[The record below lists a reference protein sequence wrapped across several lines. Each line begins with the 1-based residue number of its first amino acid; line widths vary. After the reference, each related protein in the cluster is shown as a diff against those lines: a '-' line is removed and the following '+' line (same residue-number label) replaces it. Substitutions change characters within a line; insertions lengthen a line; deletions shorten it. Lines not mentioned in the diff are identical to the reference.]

1 MTNLTGSYTI
11 DPVHSNVGFTVRHAM
26 VTKVHGTFNDFE
38 SSFTVDGDKV
48 EGTATIKTDSIDT
61 ANGQR
66 DGHVKSAD
74 FFDVENYPEMTFTI
88 TGAEVGDGT
97 EGTVT
102 GDLTIKGVTKSVS
115 LNVEVLGVQEDQN
128 GDTRL
133 GFEAS
138 TKVNRKDLGIDFQAP
153 LNGGGVLVGEKI
165 DIVIEGVLQSRTRN
179 LLVALSG
186 HNENRGFP

>member
-11 DPVHSNVGFTVRHAM
+11 DPVHSNVGFAVRHAM

-48 EGTATIKTDSIDT
+48 EGTVTIKTDSIDT
-61 ANGQR
+61 ANAQR

-115 LNVEVLGVQEDQN
+115 LNVEVLGVKEDQN

-138 TKVNRKDLGIDFQAP
+138 TKVNRKDFGIDFQAP

-165 DIVIEGVLQSRTRN
+165 DIVIEGSAIKN
-179 LLVALSG
+179 A
-186 HNENRGFP
+186 